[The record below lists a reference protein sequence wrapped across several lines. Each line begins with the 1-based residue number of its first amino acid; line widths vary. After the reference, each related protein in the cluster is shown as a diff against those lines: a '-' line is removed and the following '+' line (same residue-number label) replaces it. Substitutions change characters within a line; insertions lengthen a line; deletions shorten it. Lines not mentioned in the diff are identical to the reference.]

1 MTRHLPFIL
10 ISTVVAAL
18 AETTPPGANVTS
30 RGFADVVAKDLP
42 CVVSIYTTRVEKA
55 SSSPNGLS
63 QAPGGRGRKHKSAGE
78 GSGVIVEAEGIILT
92 NHHVIDKS
100 TKITVH
106 LADER
111 EFEAKVVASDPRTD
125 LAALKIE
132 ASGLPTIPFGDS
144 STVRVGDYALAVG
157 NPFGIGQTV
166 TLGIVSA
173 TGRGNLGIEDYED
186 FIQTDAAINPG
197 NSGGA
202 LVNSQGQL
210 IGINTAIL
218 SPEGA
223 SNGVGFAIP
232 SNLARSIMKQL
243 VETGRVTRGYLGVD
257 MQMLTPELAEALGVL
272 HHSGALVADLT
283 PESPAVRAGVQKGD
297 VIVGINGKS
306 ITDLSQLKLFI
317 GSIQPGTVLHLR
329 VARGPEEMTLDVRLS
344 ERKEPASADR
354 QADQEDSLIDGAEL
368 SELTPAIRHELEVDE
383 SVQGIVVTSLDPSSD
398 AAEAGLRPGD
408 LIQNINRKAIADLPA
423 FRDAMKSGSGKPF
436 LVEVLR
442 NGSNTFVAL
451 PKS

>member
-1 MTRHLPFIL
+1 MIRHLPFIL

-18 AETTPPGANVTS
+18 AETTPPGPNVTS

-42 CVVSIYTTRVEKA
+42 SVVSIYTTRVEKA

-111 EFEAKVVASDPRTD
+111 EFEARVVASDPRTD
-125 LAALKIE
+125 LAVLKIE

-144 STVRVGDYALAVG
+144 STVRVGDYALAIG

-272 HHSGALVADLT
+272 HHSGVLVADLT

-329 VARGPEEMTLDVRLS
+329 VARGPEEMTLEVKLS

-383 SVQGIVVTSLDPSSD
+383 SVQGIVVTSLDPTSD

-408 LIQNINRKAIADLPA
+408 LIETINRKAIADLPA
-423 FRDAMKSGSGKPF
+423 FRNAMKSGSGKPF